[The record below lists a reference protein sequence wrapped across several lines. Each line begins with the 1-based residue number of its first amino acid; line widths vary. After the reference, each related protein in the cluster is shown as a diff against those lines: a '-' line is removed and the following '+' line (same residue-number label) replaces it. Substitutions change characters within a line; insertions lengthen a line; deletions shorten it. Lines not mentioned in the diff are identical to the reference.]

1 MIEAKAF
8 QNRVLMRNGKMGE
21 DACEIMAAA
30 IQAVEPYQCI
40 CDFLSASSEK
50 MRVGQQS
57 VGIKRY
63 QRVFLIGFGKAAVP
77 MAKAVIDIFGTRLTQ
92 ASVITKDRSFLS
104 EDGYQG
110 VLRVHLGGHPV
121 PNEDSINSTRSL
133 LQSLPKLTHRDL
145 VLVVV
150 SGGGS
155 ALFTDPMNGISL
167 DDLQKMTETLLKC
180 GADIHEI
187 NTLRKHLDRVKGG
200 QLALQL
206 QPADI
211 HTFILSDVIGD
222 SLGMIASGP
231 TITDSTSYGDALAI
245 IKKYHI
251 RGEIP
256 RSILERFE
264 DGASDKIPET
274 LKIGDIPSGKLTNH
288 LVGSNSKAL
297 LAAKEKA
304 KSLGYETKVMSS
316 ELTGLTEIVAGFIE
330 GIIQK
335 ELSVKKSG
343 GQPICLLFGGEPT
356 VKVTGNGKGGRNQDL
371 VLRLV
376 QRLAEIEGVLFIS
389 LATDGEDGPTDA
401 AGAASDVLVHRE
413 GTVVKGLDVITDINT
428 NNAYR
433 YLDETGALIR
443 TGSTGTNVNDLVLIL
458 IRA

>member
-1 MIEAKAF
+1 VIEPKAF
-8 QNRVLMRNGKMGE
+8 QNCVLKRNGKMGE
-21 DACEIMAAA
+21 DVCEIMAAA

-40 CDFLSASSEK
+40 RDFLSASSEK
-50 MRVGQQS
+50 MWVGQES
-57 VGIKRY
+57 VGIRKY

-77 MAKAVIDIFGTRLTQ
+77 MAKAIIDILGARLTQ

-121 PNEDSINSTRSL
+121 PNEDSINSTRSV

-167 DDLQKMTETLLKC
+167 DDLQQMTEVLLRC
-180 GADIHEI
+180 GADIYEI

-200 QLALQL
+200 QLVLQL

-231 TITDSTSYGDALAI
+231 TVPDSTSYGEALAI
-245 IKKYHI
+245 LRKYHI
-251 RGEIP
+251 RREIP
-256 RSILERFE
+256 RSILKHFE
-264 DGASDKIPET
+264 EGASGKIPET
-274 LKIGDIPSGKLTNH
+274 LKIGDIPSSKLNNH

-297 LAAKEKA
+297 QAAKEKA
-304 KSLGYETKVMSS
+304 EMLGYEAKVMSNK
-316 ELTGLTEIVAGFIE
+316 LTGLTETIAGYLE
-330 GIIQK
+330 RIIQK
-335 ELSVKKSG
+335 ELTVINSG
-343 GQPICLLFGGEPT
+343 RQPICLLFGGETT
-356 VKVTGNGKGGRNQDL
+356 VKVTGTGKGGRNQDL

-376 QRLAEIEGVLFIS
+376 PRLAEIEGVLFIS

-401 AGAASDVLVHRE
+401 AGAASDALVYRE
-413 GTVVKGLDVITDINT
+413 GTVEKGLDVITDINT